1 MYTFGSGLEMLLLF
15 VLLIMV
21 WVLLLTGLLLWLSW
35 KWSRPGAS
43 FFKLAFPSIFP
54 FLAIVIWIA
63 LPLSVQSFDAMIWV
77 GFWGTV
83 GLAILGRAIWLR
95 PGEDPGPLSVRRRK
109 RDIILTTVVLTTVV
123 ASILYTGWGTFSL
136 IETRMRESE
145 IRHRQQ
151 DAENHAQRTAE

>member
-1 MYTFGSGLEMLLLF
+1 
-15 VLLIMV
+15 
-21 WVLLLTGLLLWLSW
+21 
-35 KWSRPGAS
+35 
-43 FFKLAFPSIFP
+43 
-54 FLAIVIWIA
+54 
-63 LPLSVQSFDAMIWV
+63 MIWV